1 MRKPQPKNKY
11 LQLMKYHF
19 SLLLFLLI
27 NLIGYAQKDSSVNEL
42 DISKVATV
50 VLKLDGYPDFMAPD
64 SNDVWI
70 TNEKRVDKLSLKSTT
85 PILSAAV
92 PSPCGAMAVGFGSLW
107 VANYND
113 KSIYRIDR
121 ITGKVTAEIP
131 TGLAD
136 KYGEL
141 SIAAG
146 AGSVWVLSDSAG
158 ILTRINPETNAVQAT
173 INVLPFSYCAAFGYD
188 AVWITNTGNV
198 KNIPGTGMVEGK
210 NQGSVQRIDP
220 NTNKVVATI
229 AAGIAPRFLA
239 VGEDGI
245 WVLNQAD
252 GTVSRV
258 DPVTN
263 KLVATIDVKVAGV
276 GGDIAAGAGKVWIR
290 GNKTTFLVT
299 IDPKTNKVSNR
310 YGPLSGSGAV
320 RVTED
325 NTVWISSHDVNSIWL
340 IKQ

>member
-1 MRKPQPKNKY
+1 
-11 LQLMKYHF
+11 MKYYF
-19 SLLLFLLI
+19 LILLFLLI
-27 NLIGYAQKDSSVNEL
+27 NSTGYAQPGSSVKEL
-42 DISKVATV
+42 DISKVASV
-50 VLKLDGYPDFMAPD
+50 VLKLDGYPDFMVPD

-70 TNEKRVDKLSLKSTT
+70 TNEKRVDKLSSTST
-85 PILSAAV
+85 KPILSAAV
-92 PSPCGAMAVGFGSLW
+92 PSPCGVMAVGFGSLW

-113 KSIYRIDR
+113 KSIYRINR
-121 ITGKVTAEIP
+121 STGKVTAVIP

-210 NQGSVQRIDP
+210 NKGSVQRIDP
-220 NTNKVVATI
+220 ITNKVAATI
-229 AAGIAPRFLA
+229 STGTAPRFLA
-239 VGEDGI
+239 VGENGI
-245 WVLNQAD
+245 WALNQAD
-252 GTVSRV
+252 GTVSRI
-258 DPVTN
+258 DPYTN
-263 KLVATIDVKVAGV
+263 KLVATVNVQVAGL
-276 GGDIAAGAGKVWIR
+276 GGDIAAGAGKVWVR
-290 GNKTTFLVT
+290 GNRTAFLVT
-299 IDPKTNKVSNR
+299 IDPKTNTIGNR

-325 NTVWISSHDVNSIWL
+325 NSVWISSHDVNSIWI